1 MYGWSSILASEP
13 PTILPSISGGL
24 WGAPDGENIEVE
36 ACEGGNDKYLEQ
48 LVY

>member
-13 PTILPSISGGL
+13 PTILPSISGG
-24 WGAPDGENIEVE
+24 ENIEVE